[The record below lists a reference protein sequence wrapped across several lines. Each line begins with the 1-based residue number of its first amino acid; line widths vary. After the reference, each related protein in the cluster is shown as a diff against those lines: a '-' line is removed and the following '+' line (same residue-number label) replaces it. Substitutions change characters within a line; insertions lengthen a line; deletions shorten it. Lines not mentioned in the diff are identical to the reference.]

1 MKVLLVGEETQ
12 VPGAI
17 LLGYHS
23 WRHPDKLHAGA
34 HKEEDVEA
42 DEDPEHHSGLPHDL
56 THINLSNDGQESHY
70 WYLSVIL
77 TRISKD
83 RNITQNSRSMELS
96 HCSLL
101 SFCDVVCVTRLTH
114 RTLQKSGLPPLWC
127 RVSTGQGH
135 TAQAE
140 GGS

>member
-23 WRHPDKLHAGA
+23 WGHPDKLDTGA
-34 HKEEDVEA
+34 HQEEDVKA
-42 DEDPEHHSGLPHDL
+42 DEDSEHHSGLPHDL
-56 THINLSNDGQESHY
+56 THINLSNDGQESHCICI
-70 WYLSVIL
+70 YLSAIL
-77 TRISKD
+77 TRIIKN
-83 RNITQNSRSMELS
+83 RNITQNSGSMDLS

-114 RTLQKSGLPPLWC
+114 RTLQKSGLPPLWPG
-127 RVSTGQGH
+127 VYWTEAHSTG
-135 TAQAE
+135 
-140 GGS
+140 